1 MKWLK
6 RILIGVTGVVGGL
19 AALLVGTIVI
29 DGLAGGGQL
38 DRVTNTH
45 IPNAAGPD
53 VRAWVA
59 RPAGAGPHPTVI
71 MIHEFWGL
79 SDEIVGKAEALADE
93 GYLVVAPQLFQDST
107 ARTVPR
113 AIYQVMTTPQE
124 KILSDLDAVFAWLN
138 TQPEVALDRIAIM
151 GFCFGGRS
159 SLQYSLHNTQLAAT
173 VILYGSLV
181 TDTAQL
187 RSLPGP
193 VLGIFGGAD
202 QSIPLADVNAFEA
215 ALNEAGVP
223 NTISIYEDQP
233 HAFVTSIEAIRLGGP
248 PGQAWAEVLAF
259 LKANLQAGGPA
270 KRPVTPM
277 ALALVNDWDYWLRL
291 AFEHAFGSGAHQH

>member
-1 MKWLK
+1 MKWFK
-6 RILIGVTGVVGGL
+6 RILIGVGAVIAGL

-29 DGLAGGGQL
+29 DGWAGGGQL
-38 DRVTNTH
+38 DRVTNTY
-45 IPNAAGPD
+45 IPNAAGPE

-79 SDEIVGKAEALADE
+79 SEDIVGKAQALAEE
-93 GYLVVAPQLFQDST
+93 GYVVVAPQLFREST

-113 AIYQVMTTPQE
+113 AIYQVITTPQE
-124 KILSDLDAVFAWLN
+124 QILGDLDAVLAWLN
-138 TQPEVALDRIAIM
+138 AQPEVAPDRIAIL

-159 SLQYSLHNTQLAAT
+159 SLQYSLHNHQLAAT
-173 VILYGSLV
+173 IILYGSLV

-223 NTISIYEDQP
+223 NTISIYEGQP
-233 HAFVTSIEAIRLGGP
+233 HAFVTSIEAIRQGGP
-248 PGQAWAEVLAF
+248 QGEAWAEVLAF
-259 LKANLQAGGPA
+259 LKTNLQADTSE
-270 KRPVTPM
+270 KRPVRLM
-277 ALALVNDWDYWLRL
+277 AVALVNDWDYWLRL
-291 AFEHAFGSGAHQH
+291 AFEHTFGSGVHQH